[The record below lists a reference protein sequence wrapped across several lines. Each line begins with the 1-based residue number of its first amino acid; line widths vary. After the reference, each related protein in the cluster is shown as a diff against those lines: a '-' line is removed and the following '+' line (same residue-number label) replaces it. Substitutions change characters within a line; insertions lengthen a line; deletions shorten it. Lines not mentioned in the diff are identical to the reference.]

1 MSDIS
6 KKMPGLNIALQSI
19 SSRINRLPNDLKSEI
34 ASYINFCD
42 ICGKSG
48 ASELHGTLYWSCAR
62 EKAPFQTATKAHED
76 CAACLSDSCPFCD
89 LPLQIYLHRQASRAN
104 RDKPVTHSG
113 VCDFHGAVW
122 LLTSESQ
129 NWMAMK
135 METGERNLSSTWWK
149 TSPAPSGRHEVPLKR
164 QRCLC
169 HVVNSRVQPPVGVRL
184 PISFHLKNLAA
195 PPRAKKGKV
204 TPNGRWPP
212 RGVCG
217 NRSRMQ
223 ERCKKAR
230 LQTRFHVT
238 SIALLEASRCNLE
251 IV

>member
-1 MSDIS
+1 MSGVDIA
-6 KKMPGLNIALQSI
+6 PQSI
-19 SSRINRLPNDLKSEI
+19 SSRINRLPNDLNSEI

-169 HVVNSRVQPPVGVRL
+169 HVVKSRVQPPVGVRL
-184 PISFHLKNLAA
+184 PISFHLKNLGGMKL
-195 PPRAKKGKV
+195 RARRSTACKKGKSY
-204 TPNGRWPP
+204 PKWPLAASGSL
-212 RGVCG
+212 RESIAHA
-217 NRSRMQ
+217 RTMQ
-223 ERCKKAR
+223 ESA
-230 LQTRFHVT
+230 
-238 SIALLEASRCNLE
+238 IADKIPRYIHCF
-251 IV
+251 VGG